1 MVRETLDQLA
11 GWVDRETPVLLV
23 DKGSREIQ
31 VQLAGWVVGET
42 QVPLVGKVYRE
53 MSVLQVLR
61 ACADPREIT
70 VKMVH
75 KVPPANK
82 ER

>member
-11 GWVDRETPVLLV
+11 GWVDRETLVLLV
-23 DKGSREIQ
+23 HMVVWEIQ
-31 VQLAGWVVGET
+31 VRLAGWVVRET
-42 QVPLVGKVYRE
+42 QVPLVCRVCKE
-53 MSVLQVLR
+53 MPAQVLR
-61 ACADPREIT
+61 ACEDPKAKT

-75 KVPPANK
+75 RVPPANK